1 MALPGVGAGPPSPA
15 YDVVIVGA
23 GVQGLALA
31 YELAR
36 RGMTRVAVLD
46 RSWPGSGASGRNGEL
61 IRSIFSSEQWR
72 GLFEHSR
79 ARWAQLPAEL
89 DYNLLL
95 NRHGY
100 VVLASTEDQ
109 LSACRRDHRLA
120 GLDTELLDAAAAR
133 RLLPDANP
141 SLVAGGVLQHDA
153 GFAHHDAVV
162 WAYLRAATRLGV
174 EVFADVTVRQVRR
187 RNGRVEGVQTSAG
200 AVSTPVVVN
209 AAGGDAAE
217 LNRLAG
223 VDLPLA
229 QTRLEML
236 ATEPLRPFLRYGLA
250 APALLGY
257 AHQTAR
263 GEFVGGTELS
273 APDQTSSL
281 NSTYPL
287 LRDMATKWVRL
298 FPLLAGARLLRHW
311 AGTVTQTADLA
322 PVLGELPELSGYLL
336 DCGWVYGFMG
346 APGAADLLAEQLVT
360 GVTPPALAPFTPQRL
375 RTGALIRETSLVV
388 PGGT

>member
-1 MALPGVGAGPPSPA
+1 MVLPQVSTGEPSPT
-15 YDVVIVGA
+15 YDVVVVGA

-36 RGMTRVAVLD
+36 RGMSRVAVLD
-46 RSWPGSGASGRNGEL
+46 RSWPGNGASGRNGEL
-61 IRSIFSSEQWR
+61 IRSVFSSEQWR

-79 ARWAQLPAEL
+79 RRWARLPSEL

-109 LSACRRDHRLA
+109 WQACRRDHRLA
-120 GLDTELLDAAAAR
+120 GLDTELLDAPAAR
-133 RLLPDANP
+133 RLLPDADP
-141 SLVAGGVLQHDA
+141 SMVAGGVLQHDA

-162 WAYLRAATRLGV
+162 WAYLRAATRLGAQ
-174 EVFADVTVRQVRR
+174 VFADVTVQAVRQRH
-187 RNGRVEGVQTSAG
+187 GRVDGVQTSAG
-200 AVSTPVVVN
+200 PISAPVVVN
-209 AAGGDAAE
+209 AAGGDATE

-223 VDLPLA
+223 VDLALT

-236 ATEPLRPFLRYGLA
+236 ATEPLRPFLRHGLA
-250 APALLGY
+250 ALALLGY

-273 APDQTSSL
+273 APDHTDRL
-281 NSTYPL
+281 DSTYPL

-322 PVLGELPELSGYLL
+322 PVLGEVPELGGYLL

-346 APGAADLLAEQLVT
+346 APGAADLIAEQIVT
-360 GVTPPALAPFTPQRL
+360 GVTPPALAPFTPDRL

-388 PGGT
+388 PGGA